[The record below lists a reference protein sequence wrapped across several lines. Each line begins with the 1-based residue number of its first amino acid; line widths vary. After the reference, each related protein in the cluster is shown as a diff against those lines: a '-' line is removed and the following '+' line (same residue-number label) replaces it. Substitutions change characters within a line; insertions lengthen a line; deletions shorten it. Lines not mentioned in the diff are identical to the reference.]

1 MIQFTSRRFLLF
13 RCLVEVTGMLAIQLE
28 SFLSLLFSTEGKE
41 RDKKRAKQR
50 ERVAVDCVCL
60 RQMKA

>member
-41 RDKKRAKQR
+41 RDKESKAKG
-50 ERVAVDCVCL
+50 EWL
-60 RQMKA
+60 